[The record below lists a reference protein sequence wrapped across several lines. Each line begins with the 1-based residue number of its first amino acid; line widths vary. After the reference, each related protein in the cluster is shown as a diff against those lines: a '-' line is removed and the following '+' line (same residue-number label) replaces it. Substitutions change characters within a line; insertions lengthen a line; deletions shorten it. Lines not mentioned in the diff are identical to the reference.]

1 MKVTVKTFAALRD
14 IFGSANVEIDVSS
27 DATVR
32 EVLRVVNELYPKM
45 DKIAS
50 QIMIAVNMEYVDLD
64 HTVHQNDE
72 VALIPPVSGGS
83 K

>member
-1 MKVTVKTFAALRD
+1 MIVTVKIFAALRE
-14 IFGSANVEIDVSS
+14 IIGSASVEIDVSS

-32 EVLRVVNELYPKM
+32 DVIRGVSERYPGM
-45 DKIAS
+45 GIIAS
-50 QIMIAVNMEYVDLD
+50 QIMTAVNMEYVDLD
-64 HTVHQNDE
+64 QPVHQNDE

>member
-14 IFGSANVEIDVSS
+14 IIGSANVEIDVSS

-32 EVLRVVNELYPKM
+32 EVLRAVNELYPKM

-64 HTVHQNDE
+64 HAVHQNDE

>member
-14 IFGSANVEIDVSS
+14 IIGSANVEIDVSS

-64 HTVHQNDE
+64 HAVHQNDE